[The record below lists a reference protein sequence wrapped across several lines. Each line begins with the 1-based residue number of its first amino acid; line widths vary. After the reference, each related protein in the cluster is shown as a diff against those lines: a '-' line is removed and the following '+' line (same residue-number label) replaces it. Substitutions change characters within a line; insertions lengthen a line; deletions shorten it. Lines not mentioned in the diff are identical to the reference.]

1 MFAEPFAFGSFDQ
14 VFVPGLNWGA
24 LENPGC
30 VTYRDEIL
38 PVGTPTEG
46 ERRRRG
52 SVIAHE
58 MAHQWFGNLS
68 TMTWWEDTW
77 LQESFADY
85 MGYRVSD
92 AAGFSGAFVDFSISA
107 KTRAYAADERRS
119 THPVAPEPE
128 DVANVDEAFNNFDA
142 ISYAKGNSAIQQ
154 LVTWL
159 GDEDFLA
166 GVNAYFARHRFGN
179 ATLAD
184 FVDALDG
191 ATDRDVRGWV
201 EAWLRTT
208 GFDTIRATR
217 DDEGVLLTREG
228 SRPHRVS
235 VTTYGADLVATG
247 TTMVD
252 LADDPVLLPGAA
264 VVVPNAGNETFARL
278 RLDPESWSAL
288 THDLAS
294 VAEDSTRAVA
304 WVKAIDLV
312 RCGDLAPEDLL
323 GLVTRHAPRERSV
336 AIIEAVLGWTHRT
349 LVAHHLSPA
358 AVPDAVAQVAAACE
372 TGLAAGPEE
381 PIAVA
386 LTRTLAAT
394 SPDSLL
400 LGKWLVD
407 RQTHTGLPV
416 EPDLRW
422 TAIRR
427 LASLGALTTGEIDD
441 ERVGDGTIVGVL
453 GAAGANAALPTPEA
467 KAVAWERLLG
477 DDGLSNR
484 EFEAVSSGFWSPE
497 QTGLVHDYLPRY
509 LHEGLAAAQRRGPSF
524 EERLGKAFP
533 MVPFADEH
541 VAALEDVLRGDVPT
555 VLRRAWED
563 VVVMEHALL
572 RGRPDHPVEIGDAVL
587 VGPHTHLNGTTVED
601 EVFIATGVSMFP
613 GSTAGTGSELRINSV
628 LHVNSRLEPGTV
640 VPIGWIAAGDPARLF
655 APGEHEDLWPCR
667 KV

>member
-1 MFAEPFAFGSFDQ
+1 
-14 VFVPGLNWGA
+14 
-24 LENPGC
+24 
-30 VTYRDEIL
+30 
-38 PVGTPTEG
+38 
-46 ERRRRG
+46 
-52 SVIAHE
+52 VIAHE

-92 AAGFSGAFVDFSISA
+92 AAGFTGAFVDFSISG

-128 DVANVDEAFNNFDA
+128 DVADVDEAFNNFDA

-159 GDEDFLA
+159 GDEAFLA
-166 GVNAYFARHRFGN
+166 GVNVYFARHRFGN

-201 EAWLRTT
+201 ESWLRTT

-217 DDEGVLLTREG
+217 DDDGVLLTREG

-235 VTTYGADLVATG
+235 VATYGTDLVATG
-247 TTMVD
+247 TTMID
-252 LADDPVLLPGAA
+252 LADDPVRLPGAA

-278 RLDPESWSAL
+278 RLDAGSWSAL
-288 THDLAS
+288 SHDLAS
-294 VAEDSTRAVA
+294 VADDSTRAVVWA
-304 WVKAIDLV
+304 TAIDLV
-312 RCGDLAPEDLL
+312 RCGDLAPEDFL

-336 AIIEAVLGWTHRT
+336 AIVESVLGWAHRT
-349 LVAHHLSPA
+349 LVAHHLSPT

-372 TGLAAGPEE
+372 TGLAGGPGE

-386 LTRTLAAT
+386 LTHTLAAT

-427 LASLGALTTGEIDD
+427 LAALGALTTEEIDE

-467 KAVAWERLLG
+467 KAAAWERLLG
-477 DDGLSNR
+477 DGLSNR
-484 EFEAVSSGFWSPE
+484 EFEAISSGFWDPE
-497 QTGLVHDYLPRY
+497 QTALVHDYLPRY
-509 LHEGLAAAQRRGPSF
+509 LHEGLAAALRRGPSF
-524 EERLGKAFP
+524 EERLGKSFP
-533 MVPFADEH
+533 RVPFADEH
-541 VAALEDVLRGDVPT
+541 LAALEDVLRGDVPT

-563 VVVMEHALL
+563 AYDD
-572 RGRPDHPVEIGDAVL
+572 RTR
-587 VGPHTHLNGTTVED
+587 T
-601 EVFIATGVSMFP
+601 
-613 GSTAGTGSELRINSV
+613 
-628 LHVNSRLEPGTV
+628 
-640 VPIGWIAAGDPARLF
+640 
-655 APGEHEDLWPCR
+655 
-667 KV
+667 

>member
-1 MFAEPFAFGSFDQ
+1 
-14 VFVPGLNWGA
+14 
-24 LENPGC
+24 
-30 VTYRDEIL
+30 
-38 PVGTPTEG
+38 
-46 ERRRRG
+46 
-52 SVIAHE
+52 
-58 MAHQWFGNLS
+58 
-68 TMTWWEDTW
+68 
-77 LQESFADY
+77 
-85 MGYRVSD
+85 
-92 AAGFSGAFVDFSISA
+92 
-107 KTRAYAADERRS
+107 
-119 THPVAPEPE
+119 VAPEPE
-128 DVANVDEAFNNFDA
+128 DVADVDEAFNNFDA

-208 GFDTIRATR
+208 GFDTIRVTR
-217 DDEGVLLTREG
+217 DDDGVVLTREG
-228 SRPHRVS
+228 SRPHRFS

-264 VVVPNAGNETFARL
+264 VIVPNAGNETFARL

-288 THDLAS
+288 SHDLAS

-304 WVKAIDLV
+304 WATAIDLV
-312 RCGDLAPEDLL
+312 RCGDLAPEDFL

-336 AIIEAVLGWTHRT
+336 AIIEAVLGWTRRT

-386 LTRTLAAT
+386 LTHTLAAT

-484 EFEAVSSGFWSPE
+484 EFEAVSYGFWSPE

-524 EERLGKAFP
+524 EERLGKSFP

-541 VAALEDVLRGDVPT
+541 VAALEEVLCGDVPT

-563 VVVMEHALL
+563 AY
-572 RGRPDHPVEIGDAVL
+572 D
-587 VGPHTHLNGTTVED
+587 
-601 EVFIATGVSMFP
+601 
-613 GSTAGTGSELRINSV
+613 
-628 LHVNSRLEPGTV
+628 
-640 VPIGWIAAGDPARLF
+640 
-655 APGEHEDLWPCR
+655 DLTR
-667 KV
+667 TR